1 MILRHHNKKRP
12 KLELIKYN
20 KIFTKRFNQLCEQYN
35 RKDLI
40 NASRINEI
48 ESGKHSVW
56 VEDLKNKRLYAA
68 CIMKKLTNP
77 KENALV
83 TFVQAIFEIE
93 NVSVRAIPN
102 HLIINGVENRK
113 YLIIIDCPKSYKLYS
128 QLHPKAV
135 LFMDDILGNKVC
147 IPFKEDEDLL
157 GFVFD
162 TLIPAQFLIEGEK
175 NES

>member
-1 MILRHHNKKRP
+1 MILRCHNKKRP
-12 KLELIKYN
+12 KLKLIKYN

-40 NASRINEI
+40 NSSKINEL
-48 ESGKHSVW
+48 ESGEYSVW

-68 CIMKKLTNP
+68 CIIKKLTYP
-77 KENALV
+77 KENALT
-83 TFVQAIFEIE
+83 TFVKTIFEIE
-93 NVSVRAIPN
+93 NVSAMAIPDR
-102 HLIINGVENRK
+102 LIINGAENRK
-113 YLIIIDCPKSYKLYS
+113 YLIIIDCPNSYKLYS

-162 TLIPAQFLIEGEK
+162 NLIPTQILIEGEK
-175 NES
+175 NEL

>member
-12 KLELIKYN
+12 KLKLINYN

-48 ESGKHSVW
+48 ESGKYSVW
-56 VEDLKNKRLYAA
+56 VEDSKNKRLYAA
-68 CIMKKLTNP
+68 NIIKQLADP

-83 TFVQAIFEIE
+83 TFVKAIFEIE
-93 NVSVRAIPN
+93 NVAAMVTPDR
-102 HLIINGVENRK
+102 LIINGAENRK
-113 YLIIIDCPKSYKLYS
+113 YLIIIDCQNSYKLYS

-135 LFMDDILGNKVC
+135 LFIDDILGNKVC

-162 TLIPAQFLIEGEK
+162 TLIPTQILIEGEK
-175 NES
+175 NEL